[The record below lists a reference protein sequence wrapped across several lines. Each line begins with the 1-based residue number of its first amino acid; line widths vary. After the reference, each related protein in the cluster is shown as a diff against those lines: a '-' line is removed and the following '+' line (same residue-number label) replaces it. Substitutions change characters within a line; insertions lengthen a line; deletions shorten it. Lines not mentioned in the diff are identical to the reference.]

1 MKAIKI
7 SLTILFISLLPI
19 AGFSQTIP
27 DSSNVNIQI
36 KVNRDT
42 SGNFVRY
49 DSTVVITWQ
58 GNNQAVLNSD
68 SIFKQFFGD
77 FKPFY
82 ETDSTF
88 AKFFDITPEEHLFD
102 IEKEFR
108 RMDEMFIRQMQM
120 MMNSDFFERM
130 ESKPSKPHNKKTSGS
145 VKQKMN
151 FNTIKI

>member
-1 MKAIKI
+1 MKAIKAL
-7 SLTILFISLLPI
+7 LTVLFISLLQT

-27 DSSNVNIQI
+27 DSSNINIQI
-36 KVNRDT
+36 KVNCDT

-120 MMNSDFFERM
+120 MMNSDFFEEM
-130 ESKPSKPHNKKTSGS
+130 ETKPAQPHNKKTSGS